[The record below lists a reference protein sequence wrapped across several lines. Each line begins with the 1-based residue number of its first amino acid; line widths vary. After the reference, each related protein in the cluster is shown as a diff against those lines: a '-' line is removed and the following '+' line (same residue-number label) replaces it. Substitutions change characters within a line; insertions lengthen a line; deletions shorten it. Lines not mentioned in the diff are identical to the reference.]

1 MLYIPSQCRCCSLI
15 LFLAHFPLA
24 LFLFMV
30 TIMRIKQRKMKI
42 EPRIQ
47 SETTTY
53 ALLPRSIV
61 RSPYCV
67 VV

>member
-1 MLYIPSQCRCCSLI
+1 MLYIPSQCTCCSLI
-15 LFLAHFPLA
+15 LFPVPFSFSAVF
-24 LFLFMV
+24 V
-30 TIMRIKQRKMKI
+30 YGNDNENKQRKMKI